1 MDGGL
6 VMEDVGYIIMMDVY
20 WIMNGGSLDVEL
32 MISTW
37 WIKEKG
43 CLLDVWMFG

>member
-1 MDGGL
+1 M
-6 VMEDVGYIIMMDVY
+6 MEDVGYIIMMDVY

-32 MISTW
+32 MRNTW
-37 WIKEKG
+37 WIRDKG